1 MAPSE
6 LTPYDA
12 RTVGDRYDARIGP
25 DASHWIAVRDQFQ
38 ELLDDQDSTLDSIL
52 TRYFSPRPR
61 ASHARDFT
69 TVSRRHAAGQH
80 EAVPSTYQP
89 PLRLERPG
97 IALKLA
103 LAYFG
108 HPVEPVHVELFRVI
122 DEDIAMVDCSMKGRE
137 EYYNYMPVPLEP
149 ISALGIPQ
157 AMSPTSPELQV
168 LPPAYVVSS
177 TASSSSGIINSDTQ
191 PSNRS
196 PPTLSCQSSR
206 QDMETPVYSS
216 MPLRGTSDSF
226 YQALDTHLKADHT
239 ITDHSDCCAWFVHL
253 TGESAPNDILPEP
266 NRYERA
272 SDLVVLTAAEETCPN
287 APRQP
292 VAYFPLRSDV
302 GPVISSACG
311 HSVYSTYMM
320 TAIRLLQG
328 GYLGPGDNH
337 SLVAIYDD
345 KNMHKD
351 RVVRAY
357 GGLLNSDKVFKSLH
371 LGQQTI
377 VGAARNDWHVDIQ
390 QLPDDEIVFCLPG
403 YGLGPRRTY
412 ETHSVRDPDPI
423 PAAWL
428 NSYSRRYRAA
438 FEAVHR
444 LLTTH
449 LTPQGLRSTKSI
461 TFYKGWAVW
470 NTRVGYHLNTR
481 EAFDVQI
488 QPCDEDDDGNLV
500 EPPWAAT
507 LADHLFDVI
516 ERGYHGVERLLV
528 LQPQYATYKIFGKWS
543 LSVSG
548 SAGRMM
554 YPDNTDNNGV
564 PYTEIAVNGLLG
576 EFREAV
582 KVLVEQKKDS
592 KGNPKT
598 PADWKNVWIEAL
610 SVPFDGGFVTK
621 GDLARVPRPVRQ
633 KPQTELGSTLEGRP
647 GPRISPIPGT
657 REVAWAKQPSVFDGS
672 PQPRIPTTAT
682 PLERLIRVGGPGVPR
697 VSTAV
702 MTPTEQYKLQETL
715 AQVRN
720 SQLQRITKCHYA
732 NCEFTC
738 RIDHEHVMQKHLRD
752 DHSTRRC
759 PWCPLIFPS
768 HWKLKR
774 IEEHMVKRH
783 MVGNRP
789 SRAQPSGIVEM
800 DLRRGASV
808 QLPGS
813 EVVKNQRASSVSRG
827 GRGRPMTREERRA
840 EARDLDA
847 HWPQPVMAQQRRD
860 PEPAEVELGEIYYL
874 FCDRCGRNHR
884 ALSNVADRERHD
896 QVCCGKRVWEN
907 AAAAA
912 KYEPNSRYPHTC
924 AGGTSTKWCK
934 KCGLDRTLLNPT
946 EVVVH
951 DNECKGI
958 GHRVGDFC
966 AFCQAT
972 LKGIADW
979 DVREKH
985 MDECAR
991 AAYADPN
998 GTADDDPGF
1007 IPTPYTTYPATYYD
1021 NPRQTVDPARDRFYA
1036 GWGTGRGYVPPGRTK
1051 SAWEMAIGKRR
1062 PRRGD
1067 EDYVEG
1073 AGNAAVRKF
1082 LDEVQKERE
1091 SRPGSVSPGRGVP
1104 APAQLGPQEVPDAV
1118 GLFYDGEQSDFD
1130 GERPR
1135 ALAHA
1140 AHGDPSDPQPYNQPC
1155 PECSQVGFANQGALI
1170 THLEEDHGI
1179 DPEHTV
1185 TRPDG
1190 SCNKTERFK
1199 TDDLREHLIKDHDT
1213 PVADIH
1219 TSGQGIITISPPP
1232 QPNFKDTKALVDHLI
1247 KAHGQDPT
1255 WLRTDEAGNVHIVT
1269 RHIRD
1274 SRLARAERMV
1284 DQLNLVRRARSP
1296 DWNAKLGRAPDGW
1309 KPDETMYC
1317 TRCLRKYPK
1326 RIHRKDPTAEKQMG
1340 SHITGS
1346 GGSCNTRN
1354 GPGEVGEG
1362 TVGLPNRS
1370 GWITAANL
1378 NAAGLKLTKL
1388 KTAFEEKYP
1397 KYTATV
1403 YPSVDKRATTSV
1415 WSKDPNNDII
1425 TKSSRAASA
1434 DAEDDDD
1441 DDDGNGSG
1449 GDDGDDGGDGGD
1461 GGDDGDDGG
1470 SGDGGGS
1477 GGDGSGGG
1485 DGGDGDDGDD
1495 GGDSGDGGD
1504 GNDDGGSGD
1513 GDDSDDG
1520 DDGDYG
1526 DDGDDDD
1533 DDEDDGDDGG
1543 DDSDGDYNGGNSLEG
1558 WLHNLPPED
1567 RQFRGTASS
1576 QSSNRSTTNTRG
1588 TTSSQAPNQAGTN
1601 TRGTTSTQSSTSH
1614 TTNPQA
1620 TTPLRN
1626 SNPSTVSANI
1636 AALSQPR
1643 SQHYEPWGTPSSPS
1657 STSRTTNPRATTPPR
1672 NSNPSTVSA
1681 NIAALS
1687 QSLGL
1692 NTTNPGGTIPSQ
1704 GSGLNTTSPRAT
1716 APPRNS
1722 NPSTVSANIAALS
1735 QSLGLNTTNP
1745 GGAPSSPS
1753 STSRT
1758 TNPKAAIPPR
1768 NSDPSTVSANVA
1780 ALSRS
1785 LGLTGAN
1792 AQRTTPSQG
1801 SAPNA
1806 PAQEGAAQDP
1816 AWRDPGA
1823 VYSEDEEPASPEVS
1837 RDALDLQTDL
1847 TEAMAAVESG
1857 SPARSTRPAEPGA
1870 RGPKRTRL

>member
-1 MAPSE
+1 
-6 LTPYDA
+6 
-12 RTVGDRYDARIGP
+12 
-25 DASHWIAVRDQFQ
+25 
-38 ELLDDQDSTLDSIL
+38 
-52 TRYFSPRPR
+52 
-61 ASHARDFT
+61 
-69 TVSRRHAAGQH
+69 
-80 EAVPSTYQP
+80 
-89 PLRLERPG
+89 
-97 IALKLA
+97 
-103 LAYFG
+103 
-108 HPVEPVHVELFRVI
+108 
-122 DEDIAMVDCSMKGRE
+122 
-137 EYYNYMPVPLEP
+137 
-149 ISALGIPQ
+149 
-157 AMSPTSPELQV
+157 
-168 LPPAYVVSS
+168 
-177 TASSSSGIINSDTQ
+177 
-191 PSNRS
+191 
-196 PPTLSCQSSR
+196 
-206 QDMETPVYSS
+206 
-216 MPLRGTSDSF
+216 
-226 YQALDTHLKADHT
+226 
-239 ITDHSDCCAWFVHL
+239 
-253 TGESAPNDILPEP
+253 
-266 NRYERA
+266 
-272 SDLVVLTAAEETCPN
+272 
-287 APRQP
+287 
-292 VAYFPLRSDV
+292 
-302 GPVISSACG
+302 
-311 HSVYSTYMM
+311 
-320 TAIRLLQG
+320 
-328 GYLGPGDNH
+328 
-337 SLVAIYDD
+337 
-345 KNMHKD
+345 
-351 RVVRAY
+351 
-357 GGLLNSDKVFKSLH
+357 
-371 LGQQTI
+371 
-377 VGAARNDWHVDIQ
+377 
-390 QLPDDEIVFCLPG
+390 
-403 YGLGPRRTY
+403 
-412 ETHSVRDPDPI
+412 
-423 PAAWL
+423 
-428 NSYSRRYRAA
+428 
-438 FEAVHR
+438 
-444 LLTTH
+444 
-449 LTPQGLRSTKSI
+449 
-461 TFYKGWAVW
+461 
-470 NTRVGYHLNTR
+470 
-481 EAFDVQI
+481 
-488 QPCDEDDDGNLV
+488 
-500 EPPWAAT
+500 
-507 LADHLFDVI
+507 
-516 ERGYHGVERLLV
+516 
-528 LQPQYATYKIFGKWS
+528 
-543 LSVSG
+543 
-548 SAGRMM
+548 
-554 YPDNTDNNGV
+554 
-564 PYTEIAVNGLLG
+564 
-576 EFREAV
+576 
-582 KVLVEQKKDS
+582 
-592 KGNPKT
+592 
-598 PADWKNVWIEAL
+598 
-610 SVPFDGGFVTK
+610 
-621 GDLARVPRPVRQ
+621 
-633 KPQTELGSTLEGRP
+633 
-647 GPRISPIPGT
+647 
-657 REVAWAKQPSVFDGS
+657 
-672 PQPRIPTTAT
+672 
-682 PLERLIRVGGPGVPR
+682 
-697 VSTAV
+697 
-702 MTPTEQYKLQETL
+702 
-715 AQVRN
+715 
-720 SQLQRITKCHYA
+720 
-732 NCEFTC
+732 
-738 RIDHEHVMQKHLRD
+738 
-752 DHSTRRC
+752 
-759 PWCPLIFPS
+759 
-768 HWKLKR
+768 
-774 IEEHMVKRH
+774 
-783 MVGNRP
+783 
-789 SRAQPSGIVEM
+789 
-800 DLRRGASV
+800 
-808 QLPGS
+808 
-813 EVVKNQRASSVSRG
+813 
-827 GRGRPMTREERRA
+827 
-840 EARDLDA
+840 
-847 HWPQPVMAQQRRD
+847 MAQQRRD

-896 QVCCGKRVWEN
+896 QVCVPAAR
-907 AAAAA
+907 AAA
-912 KYEPNSRYPHTC
+912 TC
-924 AGGTSTKWCK
+924 
-934 KCGLDRTLLNPT
+934 R
-946 EVVVH
+946 VVVH

-1140 AHGDPSDPQPYNQPC
+1140 AHGDPSGPHPDRGGDRHRDNADARSAAVQPAVPRVQPK
-1155 PECSQVGFANQGALI
+1155 
-1170 THLEEDHGI
+1170 DHGI

-1190 SCNKTERFK
+1190 SVAVIPRPGPIGPVLPPFRAVQQDGEVQDRRPAGAP
-1199 TDDLREHLIKDHDT
+1199 DQGSRHASRGHPHQRARHHHDQPAAAARVPRRLPVGKDC
-1213 PVADIH
+1213 PEK
-1219 TSGQGIITISPPP
+1219 
-1232 QPNFKDTKALVDHLI
+1232 NFKDTKALVDHLI

-1425 TKSSRAASA
+1425 TKYLQRVWPPFEGPSPPDWLLAEALSSRAASA

-1543 DDSDGDYNGGNSLEG
+1543 DDSDGDYNGGNSLGQQQAQKTRRFQARQSRDPDVSEEG

-1806 PAQEGAAQDP
+1806 PGANKTNPANRGQRQPIAARTRSPDEGYADDEPHTSGDVEQAQEGAAQDP